1 VTDSLRGSGVEIL
14 RPGRAEWET
23 GEQLGGV
30 VPLADVVGSL
40 VRYPA
45 GGAHV
50 VCRVVGLDDA
60 PGGGKTLRM
69 EVEGGEVAGE

>member
-1 VTDSLRGSGVEIL
+1 MEIL
-14 RPGRAEWET
+14 RPGRTEWET
-23 GEQLGGV
+23 CRDIGGV
-30 VPLADVVGSL
+30 VPLADVVGSR

-45 GGAHV
+45 GDAFL

-69 EVEGGEVAGE
+69 EVEGGEVSGE